1 MAQVRHPAFLR
12 GLSAIADRYD
22 LLLCDIWGVLH
33 NGVAAFPAACEALT
47 RFRGDGRHVVL
58 LSNAPRPAH
67 AVVGALDRLGVPR
80 DAYDGIVTSG
90 DVTREIIAQ
99 RAGLRV
105 FHIGPERDLPVF
117 AGLDAPLAGVEDAD
131 YAVCTGLA
139 DDDREGPQD
148 YAQVLRRLR
157 ERRLPM
163 LCANPD
169 IVVDRGG
176 RMIFCAGAI
185 AAAYDELG
193 GEVMQAGKP
202 HLAIYEATMAF
213 VRERWGEVPRGR
225 IIAVGDSIRTDI
237 AGANAFG
244 IASLFVARGIHAGD
258 AIAGQAFVESDLHG
272 WLARQAEPPT
282 FAGDHL
288 AW

>member
-1 MAQVRHPAFLR
+1 MAQTRHPSFLH
-12 GLSAIADRYD
+12 GLSSVADRYD
-22 LLLCDIWGVLH
+22 LLLCDIWGVIH
-33 NGVAAFPAACEALT
+33 NGVAAFPAACDALS
-47 RFRGDGRHVVL
+47 RFRDAGGKVVL

-67 AVVGALDRLGVPR
+67 AVVGALDKLGVPR

-117 AGLDAPLAGVEDAD
+117 EGLDAPLVGPREAD

-148 YAQVLRRLR
+148 YAQVLRVLR
-157 ERRLPM
+157 DRRLPM

-193 GEVMQAGKP
+193 GEVLQAGKP
-202 HLAIYEATMAF
+202 HLAIYHATMDF
-213 VRERWGEVPRGR
+213 VRERWGEIARERV
-225 IIAVGDSIRTDI
+225 IAVGDSIRTDI

-244 IASLFVARGIHAGD
+244 IDSLFVARGIHAGD
-258 AIAGQAFVESDLHG
+258 AIAGQAFVEADLHG
-272 WLARQAEPPT
+272 WLARQAEPPVY
-282 FAGDHL
+282 AADHL
-288 AW
+288 SW